1 MGTDLCPALWPAGP
15 WAPADVAA
23 RVGEQVLQF
32 ARGGRGA
39 VGAENQVAARRLGDP
54 RASTAMPSR
63 LVAAH
68 LRQADRF
75 LEGGLFFH
83 QG

>member
-15 WAPADVAA
+15 WAPADAAA

-32 ARGGRGA
+32 GRGGRGA

-54 RASTAMPSR
+54 RASTVMPSR